1 MMLYILRHAEAEE
14 TAETGG
20 DEARKL
26 TVHGKD
32 RTSDAA
38 AGMRAFGI
46 EFDAILTSPLVRA
59 RETADTVAAEYSNGP
74 PPHVLPALSGGVPP
88 VEAVTA
94 LMPFARHDSV
104 LVVGHEP
111 QLSALVSLLLTGSP
125 DSMQVRLKKGACVAL
140 DVPKRFERG
149 GAELRWMLTQRQLRR
164 LRK

>member
-14 TAETGG
+14 TAETCGY
-20 DEARKL
+20 EARKL

-32 RTSDAA
+32 RMSDVA
-38 AGMRAFGI
+38 AGMRAFGL

-59 RETADTVAAEYSNGP
+59 RETAEIVAAEYSNAP

-88 VEAVTA
+88 AEAVNA

-111 QLSALVSLLLTGSP
+111 QLSGLVSLLLTGSP
-125 DSMQVRLKKGACVAL
+125 DAMQLRFKKGACVAL

-149 GAELRWMLTQRQLRR
+149 GAELRWMLTQRQLRH

>member
-32 RTSDAA
+32 RMSDAA
-38 AGMRAFGI
+38 AGMRAFGL

-59 RETADTVAAEYSNGP
+59 RETAEIVAAEYSNGP
-74 PPHVLPALSGGVPP
+74 PPQVLPALSGGVPP
-88 VEAVTA
+88 AEAVNA

-111 QLSALVSLLLTGSP
+111 QLSGLVSLLLTGSP
-125 DSMQVRLKKGACVAL
+125 DAMQLRFKKGACVAL

-149 GAELRWMLTQRQLRR
+149 GAELRWMLTQRQLRH

>member
-14 TAETGG
+14 TAESGG

-32 RTSDAA
+32 RMGDAA
-38 AGMRAFGI
+38 AGMRAFGLK
-46 EFDAILTSPLVRA
+46 FDAILTSQLVRA
-59 RETADTVAAEYSNGP
+59 RETAEIVAAEYSNSP

-88 VEAVTA
+88 AEAVTA
-94 LMPFARHDSV
+94 LAPFARHDNV
-104 LVVGHEP
+104 LIVGHEP
-111 QLSALVSLLLTGSP
+111 QLSGLVSLLLTGSP
-125 DSMQVRLKKGACVAL
+125 DAMHLKLRKGACVAL
-140 DVPKRFERG
+140 DVPRRFERG